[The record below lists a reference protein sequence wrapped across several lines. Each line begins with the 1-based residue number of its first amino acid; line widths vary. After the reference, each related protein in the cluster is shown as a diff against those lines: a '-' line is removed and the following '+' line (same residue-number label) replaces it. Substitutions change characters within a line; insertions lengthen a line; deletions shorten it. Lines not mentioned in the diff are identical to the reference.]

1 MTNDELNEHD
11 LFRHSIVNFIG
22 GISMAETYVID
33 PDLDFIKKV
42 GALGGADVKKC
53 YQCATCSVACPISP
67 DTKPFPR
74 KEMIAASW
82 GLKDKLVGNAD
93 IWLCHNCGD
102 CSTLCPREAKPADVL
117 AAVRS
122 YTIEE
127 YAQPKALARA
137 LKDPKKLP
145 ILMAIPAILFLVVGS
160 ITGLLD
166 FTPDLSEGIK
176 HYKFF
181 STWLVDMHMLP
192 AAIFAASIFALG
204 LKRFLCDIH
213 QNALTEGKTTKEK
226 IEPVGFL
233 MAFIRIIPT
242 IILHRKFSE
251 CTENNDRQIAHLLT
265 MYGFIGLFVVTNII
279 FVVLYGSYLFP
290 EGPIHGPW
298 SQLNP
303 VKWLANIAGIA
314 LIVGTSLMIKNRRAK
329 KDQSSTYFDWYL
341 IYLAFGLGVSGM
353 GAQLTRLAGWAF
365 ISFATYYVHLV
376 LIFCLFAY
384 LPFSKLAHLVY
395 RTVAMAYNEYAGR
408 NF

>member
-1 MTNDELNEHD
+1 
-11 LFRHSIVNFIG
+11 
-22 GISMAETYVID
+22 MAETYVID
-33 PDLDFIKKV
+33 PDLDFINKV
-42 GALGGADVKKC
+42 GALGGEDLKKC
-53 YQCATCSVACPISP
+53 YQCATCSVACQISP
-67 DTKPFPR
+67 DTRPFPR

-102 CSTLCPREAKPADVL
+102 CNTRCPREAKPGDVL
-117 AAVRS
+117 AAVRT
-122 YTIEE
+122 YAIEE
-127 YAQPKALARA
+127 YAQPKVLARA

-145 ILMAIPAILFLVVGS
+145 ILVAIPAILFLVVGS

-192 AAIFAASIFALG
+192 AAIFAVVVFALG
-204 LKRFLCDIH
+204 LKRFLNDIH
-213 QNALTEGKTTKEK
+213 QNALAEGKTNKET
-226 IEPVGFL
+226 IEVVGFL
-233 MAFIRIIPT
+233 TALLKVIPT
-242 IILHRKFSE
+242 ILKHNKFE
-251 CTENNDRQIAHLLT
+251 LCTENKDRQIAHLLT
-265 MYGFIGLFVVTNII
+265 MWGFIGLFIVTNII

-303 VKWLANIAGIA
+303 VKWLANIAGVA
-314 LIVGTSLMIKNRRAK
+314 LIVGTALLIKNRSSK
-329 KDQSSTYFDWYL
+329 KDQKSTYFDWYL
-341 IYLAFGLGVSGM
+341 IYLAFGLGVTGM
-353 GAQLTRLAGWAF
+353 GTQLTRLAGWAF
-365 ISFATYYVHLV
+365 VSFATYYVHLV

-395 RTVAMAYNEYAGR
+395 RTTAMAYNEYAGR